1 MVRISDFEPKT
12 PGGTSRSTSSS
23 SCGYRRVHMADGSP
37 AVQLE
42 TYGSD
47 ERKMLGKASQTIEID
62 RARAAELI
70 DILRETFPGL

>member
-1 MVRISDFEPKT
+1 MD
-12 PGGTSRSTSSS
+12 
-23 SCGYRRVHMADGSP
+23 DGAI

-47 ERKMLGKASQTIEID
+47 DRKLLGKASQTIEID

-70 DILRETFPGL
+70 QVLREAFPGL